1 MNLQLR
7 FSQQELKDGKSHVT
21 KLTDKWFQDI
31 QVCLMTVHVSCCDIR
46 VCSQASPLISELSDS
61 ADETFELNLRTGG
74 GRD

>member
-31 QVCLMTVHVSCCDIR
+31 QVCLMTVRVSCCDVR
-46 VCSQASPLISELSDS
+46 VCFQASPLISELSDS

>member
-1 MNLQLR
+1 M
-7 FSQQELKDGKSHVT
+7 T

-31 QVCLMTVHVSCCDIR
+31 QVCLMTVHVSCCDIL

>member
-1 MNLQLR
+1 M
-7 FSQQELKDGKSHVT
+7 T

-31 QVCLMTVHVSCCDIR
+31 QVCLMTVRVSCRDIR

>member
-1 MNLQLR
+1 M
-7 FSQQELKDGKSHVT
+7 T

-31 QVCLMTVHVSCCDIR
+31 QVCLMTVRVSCCDIC
-46 VCSQASPLISELSDS
+46 VCVQASPLISELSDS